1 MDSVIKNFRRIIIVS
16 YRLPFRIQ
24 SDGNKKVLV
33 QNSGGLVS
41 AMSALSEKLSTGKD
55 TPLSERIIWIG
66 CGENTEEEYLEAGG
80 VSCNY
85 HLLPVNLDEQTNSLY
100 YGGFSNDFLWPLF
113 HYFTNY
119 AIFNETYFDAYCK
132 AQKLFLE
139 KIQACATDKDL
150 IWIHDY
156 QLLLLPGMIREK
168 LPSATIG
175 FFLHTPFPS
184 FETFRMM
191 NRPWRESL
199 LNGMLGSDL
208 IGFHIN
214 DYAQYF
220 LRAVSRTLGYDV
232 GLNTTTVEGRMI
244 RVDAFPI
251 GIDFKKF
258 DDTARSK
265 KVQNEIKQIKSN
277 LGNRKLIFSIDRLDY
292 TKGFINRLVGF
303 EYFLEKYPEWHD
315 KIVFNMIVIPS
326 RDTIGS
332 YQEMKK
338 EIDAMVGRINGKYGT
353 IAWRPIV
360 YQYRSVPFDELVALY
375 SLSEVALITPLRD
388 GMNLVCK
395 EFAAC
400 QTKNAG
406 VLILSEMA
414 GAAAELGE
422 ALLINPTDKSEV
434 AAAINKALLLPVRER
449 ELRMELIRKRLITYD
464 VFSWAKDYF
473 NSITAIK
480 KEQDV
485 RKVVVMNKGIREGI
499 IQAYYNSVK
508 RIIFLDYDG
517 TLVPYSRFP
526 ELAVPTDKTI
536 KMLDRLCNDPK
547 NQVVLISGRV
557 RTFLDEFF
565 GNLPIHLVAEHG
577 AFVKYP
583 GHKWVCE
590 IDNDQNWKT
599 SIIPIL
605 QRYSDHCIGA
615 FTEEKTTSLAWHFRN
630 VDADLALAKVNQ
642 LREELREIISNDT
655 RLCMMDGN
663 KVIEIRRAGYDKGF
677 AALKYL
683 KETSFDFLLAVGDD
697 KTDEDLFRVLPS
709 NAYTVKVG
717 LVPSLAKYNLRSQTD
732 VSALLSEF
740 VKDDRVQLPFINKF
754 VNSIVEML

>member
-1 MDSVIKNFRRIIIVS
+1 MDTAINSFRRIIIVS

-24 SDGNKKVLV
+24 SDGDKKVLV

-41 AMSALSEKLSTGKD
+41 AMSALTEKLSANKEQ
-55 TPLSERIIWIG
+55 PLSDKIIWIG
-66 CGENTEEEYLEAGG
+66 CGENTEAEYLEA
-80 VSCNY
+80 SDSSSDY
-85 HLLPVNLDEQTNSLY
+85 HLIPVNIDEQTNKLF

-113 HYFTNY
+113 HYFSNY
-119 AIFNETYFDAYCK
+119 AVFNETYFDAYCK
-132 AQKLFLE
+132 AQRLFLE
-139 KIQACATDKDL
+139 KIEVCATEQDL

-168 LPSATIG
+168 IPAATIG

-191 NRPWRESL
+191 NRPWREAL
-199 LNGMLGSDL
+199 LNGMLGADL

-220 LRAVSRTLGYDV
+220 LRAVSRTLGHDV
-232 GLNTTTVEGRMI
+232 GLNTTIVDGRMI

-251 GIDFKKF
+251 GIDFRKF
-258 DDTARSK
+258 DEAARSK
-265 KVQNEIKQIKSN
+265 KVQNEIRQIRSN
-277 LGNRKLIFSIDRLDY
+277 LGPSKLVFSIDRLDY
-292 TKGFINRLVGF
+292 TKGFLSRLTGY
-303 EYFLEKYPEWHD
+303 EYFLEKYPEWHE

-338 EIDAMVGRINGKYGT
+338 EIDALVGRINGKYGT
-353 IAWRPIV
+353 IAWRPII

-422 ALLINPTDKSEV
+422 ALIINPTDKSEV
-434 AAAINKALLLPVRER
+434 AEALNKALQLPVRER
-449 ELRMELIRKRLITYD
+449 ELRMELIRKRLMNYD
-464 VFSWAKDYF
+464 VYSWGKDYF
-473 NSITAIK
+473 NSVILIK

-485 RKVVVMNKGIREGI
+485 RKVVVLRKEIRDQI
-499 IQAYYNSVK
+499 ISAYNNSVK

-536 KMLDRLCNDPK
+536 KMLDKLCSDPK
-547 NQVVLISGRV
+547 NQVILISGRV
-557 RTFLDEFF
+557 RTFLDEYF
-565 GNLPIHLVAEHG
+565 GNLPLHLVAEHG
-577 AFVKYP
+577 AFVKFP
-583 GHKWVCE
+583 GHKWTCE

-599 SIIPIL
+599 SILPIL

-630 VDADLALAKVNQ
+630 VDADLASAKVNQ
-642 LREELREIISNDT
+642 LREELREITSNDT

-677 AALKYL
+677 AAMKYL
-683 KETSFDFLLAVGDD
+683 KENSFDFLLAIGDD
-697 KTDEDLFRVLPS
+697 KTDEDLFKVMPENS
-709 NAYTVKVG
+709 YTVKVG
-717 LVPSLAKYNLRSQTD
+717 LVPSLAKYNLRSQVD
-732 VSALLSEF
+732 VSALLTEF
-740 VKDDRVQLPFINKF
+740 VKDERAPLPFIGKL
-754 VNSIVEML
+754 VNSIVELI